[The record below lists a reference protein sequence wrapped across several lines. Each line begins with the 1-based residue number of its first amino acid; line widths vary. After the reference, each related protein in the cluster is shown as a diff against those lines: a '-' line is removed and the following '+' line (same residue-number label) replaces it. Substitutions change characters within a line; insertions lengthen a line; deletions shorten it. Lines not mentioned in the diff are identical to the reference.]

1 MALLISAAMNLWQK
15 IHSHHLVGGT
25 LLVAGTSIGVGMLA
39 LPVVTA
45 SGGFI
50 PSIFVYLICWLYMVL
65 TGLLILEACLWCPN
79 DSNLITITRTLLGPK
94 GAAVCWFT
102 YLFLFYCLM
111 VAHSAIGGS
120 AVQGVAPAIP
130 GWAASLI
137 YVAIFSPVVYL
148 GTLWVDRFNKI
159 MISGLIITFLL
170 FVFNSFGY
178 IDLSL
183 LGRMNWTQGWL
194 AIPTVFTAFGYQNLV
209 PTIVTYMQ
217 RDYKKVRIAIW
228 LGTSIPLVLYL
239 LWEFL
244 ILGIIPID
252 SLTEAMRQGQNA
264 VTPLQN
270 HLHKGSLGVIGEV
283 FAFFAMTTSFICL
296 AIGFFDFWADGLKWE
311 KKGKKKLGIFSLVFL
326 VPLLIVFIQ
335 PGAFLKALNL
345 AGGVGVS
352 ILFGVLPALYIWAGR
367 YLKGKSLSHQFV
379 KGGKV
384 SLAILLIFSFAII
397 IMGLI

>member
-1 MALLISAAMNLWQK
+1 MIQSPFMNLWKK

-45 SGGFI
+45 VGGFV
-50 PSIFVYLICWLYMVL
+50 PSIFVYLVCWLYMIL

-79 DSNLITITRTLLGPK
+79 DSNLITITRTLLGPT

-120 AVQGVAPAIP
+120 AVQGVAPSIP

-148 GTLWVDRFNKI
+148 GTLWVDRFNKV
-159 MISGLIITFLL
+159 MISGLIVTFLL

-183 LGRMNWTQGWL
+183 LKRMDWTQGWL
-194 AIPTVFTAFGYQNLV
+194 AIPTVFTAFGFQNLV
-209 PTIVTYMQ
+209 PTIVTYME
-217 RDYKKVRIAIW
+217 RDYKKVRLAIW
-228 LGTSIPLVLYL
+228 LGTSIPLILYL

-244 ILGIIPID
+244 ILGIVPID
-252 SLTEAMRQGQNA
+252 ALSDAMHKGQNA
-264 VTPLQN
+264 VIPLQA
-270 HLHKGSLGVIGEV
+270 HLQKSTLGVIGEV

-296 AIGFFDFWADGLKWE
+296 AIGFFDFWADGLKW
-311 KKGKKKLGIFSLVFL
+311 KKTGFKKLGIFLLVFL
-326 VPLLIVFIQ
+326 VPLLIVFIN
-335 PGAFLKALNL
+335 PGVFLGALNL
-345 AGGVGVS
+345 AGGVGVTV
-352 ILFGVLPALYIWAGR
+352 LFGVLPSLFIWSGR
-367 YLKGKSLSHQFV
+367 YFKGRPLSHQLV
-379 KGGKV
+379 RGGKI
-384 SLAILLIFSFAII
+384 SLAILLIFSFVII
-397 IMGLI
+397 ILGLI

>member
-1 MALLISAAMNLWQK
+1 MNLFQR

-45 SGGFI
+45 AGGFV
-50 PSIFVYLICWLYMVL
+50 PSIFVYLVCWLYMIL

-111 VAHSAIGGS
+111 VAHTAIGGS
-120 AVQGVAPAIP
+120 AAQGVIPSLP
-130 GWAASLI
+130 GWLASTI
-137 YVAIFSPVVYL
+137 YVVIFAPVVYL

-159 MISGLIITFLL
+159 MMSGLILTFLM
-170 FVFNSFGY
+170 FVFTSLGY
-178 IDLSL
+178 VDFSL

-194 AIPTVFTAFGYQNLV
+194 AIPTVFTAFGFQNLI
-209 PTIVTYMQ
+209 PTIVTYME
-217 RDYKKVRIAIW
+217 RDYKKVRLAIW

-244 ILGIIPID
+244 IIGIIPID
-252 SLTEAMRQGQNA
+252 ALSEALQKGQNA
-264 VTPLQN
+264 VSPLQD
-270 HLHKGSLGVIGEV
+270 HLQKSALGVIGEV

-311 KKGKKKLGIFSLVFL
+311 KKGAKKLGICALVFL
-326 VPLLIVFIQ
+326 IPLLIVFVN
-335 PGAFLKALNL
+335 PGIFLGALHL
-345 AGGVGVS
+345 AGGVGVTV
-352 ILFGVLPALYIWAGR
+352 LFGVLPTLYIWAGR
-367 YLKGKSLSHQFV
+367 YIKGRSLSHQFV
-379 KGGKV
+379 KGGKI
-384 SLAILLIFSFAII
+384 SLAVLLIFSFVIV